1 MKRPFSPLILL
12 LFFSVILNNGC
23 TKSDESELNSVDK
36 TNTNPP
42 ESELIDFPE
51 PESFDVNIDTLRYL
65 SLGDS
70 YTIGESVSPSG
81 RWPVQL
87 AEALSVR
94 PETYVPS
101 PTIIAQT
108 GWTTA
113 NLSSA
118 MDNEEVGD
126 QEFNLVSLL
135 IGVNN
140 QYQGLSI
147 EQYAT
152 EFEELLERAIA
163 IASDSS
169 RVFVV
174 SIPDYGYTPFG
185 LNNQENIS
193 AELAEF
199 NQVCLDITLAH
210 GVMHYNIT
218 DISQQWPEVPGL
230 IASDG
235 LHPSALQYGLW
246 VDSFENEVFEQIR

>member
-1 MKRPFSPLILL
+1 VKRTFLPLIT
-12 LFFSVILNNGC
+12 LFFFSALFNSAC
-23 TKSDESELNSVDK
+23 TKSDESDLASVDRS
-36 TNTNPP
+36 NANPP
-42 ESELIDFPE
+42 ESALVDFPE
-51 PESFDVNIDTLRYL
+51 PELLDINIDTIRYL
-65 SLGDS
+65 ALGDS

-94 PETYVPS
+94 PETHVPT

-108 GWTTA
+108 GWTTS

-118 MDNEEVGD
+118 MDSESVDDEEFD
-126 QEFNLVSLL
+126 LVSLL

-147 EQYAT
+147 DEYAI

-163 IASDSS
+163 IAPDSS
-169 RVFVV
+169 KVFVV

-185 LNNQENIS
+185 ASNQENIS
-193 AELAEF
+193 SELAEF
-199 NQVCLDITLAH
+199 NQVCRDITIAH
-210 GVMHYNIT
+210 GVRHYNIT
-218 DISQQWPEVPGL
+218 DISQQWPDVPGL
-230 IASDG
+230 VASDG

-246 VDSFENEVFEQIR
+246 VDSFEAEVFEQLR